1 MGRGAPVDVARH
13 YTDYGML
20 AIVPVE
26 LACKMDSF
34 DIITR
39 TDWLLSPGASLV
51 LQALKSTA
59 WSVYGVELAPMVD

>member
-1 MGRGAPVDVARH
+1 VALVDVARH

-26 LACKMDSF
+26 LARKMDSF

-39 TDWLLSPGASLV
+39 TDWRSPGASLV

-59 WSVYGVELAPMVD
+59 WSVYGVELAPMVA